1 MARHCDESGRVE
13 AAPLTVPVPRRRP
26 RRARKENTSLYRY
39 IIYNIIIHYITSYYV
54 CNSTCFSVLSV
65 CAFFWLLFLF
75 FYVECALSPCDL
87 NLLLDISC
95 PNVAS
100 PQQISTLI
108 SCCKKC
114 TTYHKHVSLLDISWS
129 ACACWACMS
138 TSHFSLPIV
147 FQIIPNTFLHKL
159 HSCRN
164 VCRHG
169 AGDTLRLG
177 RLSLGMS
184 RYVLL
189 SQWQVLAKRP
199 WFQMERLLEI
209 TPQSVLESPK
219 LINDTRTTR
228 ERHTKTRHVGHVGLY
243 KRQDTTKPLW
253 WIHAVLSL
261 FHVGSKHIK
270 TCQNIRSCLDVWRS
284 SARHGQTERQWW
296 WRCNFR
302 LQKRIWNSVKQCK
315 AM

>member
-1 MARHCDESGRVE
+1 MSAFLISADQPAHAEHVWARHIFLFQLFFRLFPTLSYTRF
-13 AAPLTVPVPRRRP
+13 
-26 RRARKENTSLYRY
+26 
-39 IIYNIIIHYITSYYV
+39 IHVVMSAVMGQGTLLDLV
-54 CNSTCFSVLSV
+54 DLVSV
-65 CAFFWLLFLF
+65 C
-75 FYVECALSPCDL
+75 
-87 NLLLDISC
+87 
-95 PNVAS
+95 
-100 PQQISTLI
+100 
-108 SCCKKC
+108 
-114 TTYHKHVSLLDISWS
+114 
-129 ACACWACMS
+129 
-138 TSHFSLPIV
+138 
-147 FQIIPNTFLHKL
+147 
-159 HSCRN
+159 
-164 VCRHG
+164 
-169 AGDTLRLG
+169 
-177 RLSLGMS
+177 LGMS